1 MPNSVIKSLAKKSN
15 RPVTS
20 VEKTWNDTVDMQ
32 LKKMKEDDPKFYATV
47 VTIVKKKLNIKED
60 DKNVKDTKETGTDTK
75 VAGVRSITSKVVEN
89 FGNSLGTANIDYS
102 NSSVG
107 NGAYF
112 GRVNTGKVIK
122 KKKKKKKKPF
132 VESGSYLLS
141 SSVGSMKQEKPLQN
155 LTEHEIWMKRW
166 GRLPL

>member
-60 DKNVKDTKETGTDTK
+60 DKTKDDKNNTETDNK

-89 FGNSLGTANIDYS
+89 FGNSLATSNVDYS
-102 NSSVG
+102 NSSAG

-112 GRVNTGKVIK
+112 GKVNTGKKV
-122 KKKKKKKKPF
+122 KKKKKKKPF
-132 VESGSYLLS
+132 VESGNYLLS
-141 SSVGSMKQEKPLQN
+141 SSVGSLKQEKPVQN
-155 LTEHEIWMKRW
+155 LSEMETWTKRW
-166 GRLPL
+166 EQLRL